1 MACSDLWVD
10 GSAGLD
16 GVNVWIV
23 EQCCGN
29 EEVVGHDRESLA
41 EFKER
46 DKSLE
51 CGSGVDEDGHAV
63 VDFFGGCLGDC
74 VFSGEFEG
82 ESAGTIEGDWG
93 ANSFCEFHSEGDL
106 VSVPFNVACGRCRNC
121 RARRTNVCE
130 TVNPHAAC
138 GAYGFNLGDWQGGQ
152 AEYLFVPY
160 ADFQLLRF
168 PDKDQAMEKIRD
180 LALLSDILPTAFHG
194 LMEAGAK
201 PGSTVYIA
209 GAGPVGR
216 CGAAA
221 ARLLGAS
228 CIIVGDYHQ
237 DRLDL
242 MKNNGCETINL
253 NEDVPLTDQ
262 IEAILGEPMVDCAV
276 DYVGSEAH
284 GIGREAQD
292 MNPAYAINQVMDA
305 TRAGGA
311 TGIVGVYG
319 PDPLASSKAEQE
331 GTFSLDFGKAWIKSP
346 RISAGQAPIMHYNRD
361 LMMSIL
367 WDRMPY
373 LSSMLNTKVISLDE
387 APEAYATFDKGVS
400 EKFIIDPHG
409 LIPS

>member
-1 MACSDLWVD
+1 MASSNRAVTFQNPKDMRVDSLDFPKLQMPNGKKAPHGVILKIVATNICGSDLHIYR
-10 GSAGLD
+10 GSFPVPQGMVMGHEMTGEVIEVGPD
-16 GVNVWIV
+16 V
-23 EQCCGN
+23 EF
-29 EEVVGHDRESLA
+29 L
-41 EFKER
+41 
-46 DKSLE
+46 
-51 CGSGVDEDGHAV
+51 
-63 VDFFGGCLGDC
+63 
-74 VFSGEFEG
+74 
-82 ESAGTIEGDWG
+82 
-93 ANSFCEFHSEGDL
+93 SEGDL

-121 RARRTNVCE
+121 RARRTDVCE
-130 TVNPHAAC
+130 TTNPDVSC
-138 GAYGFNLGDWQGGQ
+138 GAYGFNLGDWTGGQ

-168 PDKDQAMEKIRD
+168 PDRDQAMAKIRD

-228 CIIVGDYHQ
+228 CIIVGDYSK
-237 DRLDL
+237 DRLEL
-242 MKNNGCETINL
+242 VEKNGCETIDL
-253 NEDVPLTDQ
+253 SQDAALTDQ

-284 GIGREAQD
+284 GIGHESGNMD
-292 MNPAYAINQVMDA
+292 PAYAINQVVDA

-311 TGIVGVYG
+311 TGVIGVYG
-319 PDPLASSKAEQE
+319 PDPLAKSKAEQE
-331 GTFSLDFGKAWIKSP
+331 GTYPIDFGQAWIKSP
-346 RISAGQAPIMHYNRD
+346 RISAGQAPIMHYNRE
-361 LMMSIL
+361 LMMAIL

-373 LSSMLNTKVISLDE
+373 LSAMLNAKVISLDD
-387 APEAYATFDKGVS
+387 APGAYATFDTGVA

-409 LIPS
+409 LIDA